1 MVGRALSQIFFVP
14 LFLFFI
20 RAPGPEK
27 FTLIPSQ
34 HLTVQSH
41 QYFFQASN
49 SKSPLCFISF
59 TLLVPFFKFQD
70 NFLNAH
76 LTFFKRPSVTSQAF
90 FDQISAQFLSVIFFN
105 PKGVLLKNY
114 YPSLCFSLLENQ
126 GRELNKSRTK
136 LLLFLLSYDTFQGY
150 LVTVLTKASF
160 QSSEQNRMLIE
171 FSSSTLPIFLLI
183 DTTEISN
190 FIIKFNRINIMAQ

>member
-1 MVGRALSQIFFVP
+1 MVGRTPSQIFFVP
-14 LFLFFI
+14 LFRFFI

-90 FDQISAQFLSVIFFN
+90 FDQISAQFFSIIFLI
-105 PKGVLLKNY
+105 PKTEKKKNY
-114 YPSLCFSLLENQ
+114 CLCFSLLENQ